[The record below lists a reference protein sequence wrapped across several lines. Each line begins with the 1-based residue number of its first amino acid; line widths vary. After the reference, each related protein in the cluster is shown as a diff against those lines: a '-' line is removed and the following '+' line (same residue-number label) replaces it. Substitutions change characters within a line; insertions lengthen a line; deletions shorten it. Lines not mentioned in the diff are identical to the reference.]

1 MRVILLNDLHLL
13 NIIDIAT
20 NNVSKENC
28 IRLLNRIMLCYL
40 IDYVLQLINYR
51 LRCEIDWIFELKEY
65 WSMNKMFELPVAV
78 ISCEL

>member
-1 MRVILLNDLHLL
+1 
-13 NIIDIAT
+13 
-20 NNVSKENC
+20 
-28 IRLLNRIMLCYL
+28 MLCYL